1 MAVVGNT
8 HTDLSGAVGRAS
20 LVTWSALATSDTGT
34 PLSSAAF
41 ADRSVQVNGTFGGS
55 TVTIE
60 GSNDGINY
68 TTLTDT
74 AGAALSFTVA
84 GIRQILQIT
93 RYIRPLV
100 TGGAAAAVN
109 VNLLVVGK

>member
-1 MAVVGNT
+1 MAVIAST
-8 HTDLSGAVGRAS
+8 HTDLSGAIGRAS
-20 LVTWSALATSDTGT
+20 LFTWAALATSDTGT
-34 PLSSAAF
+34 PVNSSAF

-60 GSNDGINY
+60 GSNDGVNY